1 MRNLFLILATV
12 AAVASVGCDSSE
24 KYASSS
30 RVEWQFEIDR
40 LDRASASTNADVAT
54 VKAEIAEIKLAIREI
69 PKVIKPAKAERTTLC
84 SLGIQSGTSDTLPDY
99 DDEPETVVEP
109 EVVAAPVQTYS
120 GPKSY
125 GAARTNGYKTIQKTR
140 KVARTVYE
148 DEPYEVKVP
157 VAVRDVYQTVQEQ
170 VPVSVTKTRM
180 RTETRQRTKTVMV
193 PQQVTEDYTVSV
205 PETYTETVMTTRSKR
220 VKVDTEEVAVAAPAP
235 VAAPVTYAAAPVS
248 CVDCVE
254 CTDCVQAPVM
264 AMPYVSAPIAA
275 PATFY
280 NVSQTVAAPVYAA
293 PSQLMASIPVS
304 VATPRQPRLRPLAT
318 ATRAYSTVRRQN
330 QVNRRCS
337 NGQCKFN

>member
-1 MRNLFLILATV
+1 MIDWNAKFRQIDIEAKATQSLV
-12 AAVASVGCDSSE
+12 ARHD
-24 KYASSS
+24 
-30 RVEWQFEIDR
+30 VEIEQ
-40 LDRASASTNADVAT
+40 LKN
-54 VKAEIAEIKLAIREI
+54 AIRDI
-69 PKVIKPAKAERTTLC
+69 PQAVKSPAKAERTTLC
-84 SLGIQSGTSDTLPDY
+84 SLGIQSGTNDTLDY

-109 EVVAAPVQTYS
+109 EVVTTPVQTYS

-125 GAARTNGYKTIQKTR
+125 SAARTTGYKTIQKTR
-140 KVARTVYE
+140 KVSKTICV

-220 VKVDTEEVAVAAPAP
+220 VKVDTEEVAVAAAPAP
-235 VAAPVTYAAAPVS
+235 VSAPVTYAAAPVS

-254 CTDCVQAPVM
+254 CTDCVQAPAM

-275 PATFY
+275 PAAFY
-280 NVSQTVAAPVYAA
+280 SVHEPVSSYAA

-318 ATRAYSTVRRQN
+318 AARTYSTVRRQN
-330 QVNRRCS
+330 QVNRCS
-337 NGQCKFN
+337 NGQCNLN

>member
-12 AAVASVGCDSSE
+12 AAVTSVGCDSSE

-84 SLGIQSGTSDTLPDY
+84 SLAIQSGTNDTLDY

-120 GPKSY
+120 GPKTYS
-125 GAARTNGYKTIQKTR
+125 AARTTGYKTIQKTR
-140 KVARTVYE
+140 KVAKTVYE

-220 VKVDTEEVAVAAPAP
+220 VKVDTEEVAIAAAPAP
-235 VAAPVTYAAAPVS
+235 VSAPVTYAAAPVS

-254 CTDCVQAPVM
+254 CTDCVQAPAVT
-264 AMPYVSAPIAA
+264 MPYVSAPIAT

-304 VATPRQPRLRPLAT
+304 VATTRQPRMRPLAT
-318 ATRAYSTVRRQN
+318 AARAYSTVRRQN
-330 QVNRRCS
+330 QVNRCS
-337 NGQCKFN
+337 NGQCNLN